1 MKNNG
6 NLLNSQKQIP
16 KLEGKKRKKNVYG
29 KEFRRRR
36 GSKYHRVYVLY
47 MCTAISTVLVV
58 TLLLIFGVGSSN
70 RALADCFKNGG
81 IADKIGD
88 FFSEVDFW
96 GKKNDTRPL
105 TDTSPSK
112 SSTDTQ
118 KAASDSP
125 NTDTPPSTN
134 ADASFGGLYDY
145 DYSQVPEGH
154 TPIIPM
160 DLSLASYGS
169 GYINNV
175 TGYEPNVLALLNK
188 NLKNGGGYEQ
198 LSVSNGPLVL
208 IVHTHGTE
216 AYSADGAISTKDD
229 TDPRT
234 SDTQKNVVS
243 VGKTIADILN
253 QNGIPAAHCTIMH
266 DSIQYKDSY
275 ARAEDTI
282 RKYLEEYPTIKLVID
297 IHRDS
302 IIKSSGE
309 IVRPVTEHN
318 GEAAAQVMCVVGSDW
333 EGDSY
338 PNWEDNLSLALK
350 LREQLN
356 SQCENVCR
364 PVFLKSHTYN
374 QEIAPYSLL
383 LEVGASGNSLQ
394 EAQRSAKLIGEALCM
409 IITQI

>member
-1 MKNNG
+1 
-6 NLLNSQKQIP
+6 
-16 KLEGKKRKKNVYG
+16 
-29 KEFRRRR
+29 
-36 GSKYHRVYVLY
+36 
-47 MCTAISTVLVV
+47 
-58 TLLLIFGVGSSN
+58 
-70 RALADCFKNGG
+70 
-81 IADKIGD
+81 
-88 FFSEVDFW
+88 
-96 GKKNDTRPL
+96 
-105 TDTSPSK
+105 
-112 SSTDTQ
+112 
-118 KAASDSP
+118 
-125 NTDTPPSTN
+125 
-134 ADASFGGLYDY
+134 
-145 DYSQVPEGH
+145 
-154 TPIIPM
+154 
-160 DLSLASYGS
+160 
-169 GYINNV
+169 
-175 TGYEPNVLALLNK
+175 
-188 NLKNGGGYEQ
+188 
-198 LSVSNGPLVL
+198 
-208 IVHTHGTE
+208 
-216 AYSADGAISTKDD
+216 
-229 TDPRT
+229 
-234 SDTQKNVVS
+234 
-243 VGKTIADILN
+243 
-253 QNGIPAAHCTIMH
+253 MH
-266 DSIQYKDSY
+266 DRIQYKDSY

-374 QEIAPYSLL
+374 QEIAPYSIL